1 MKAAFIITGSE
12 ILTGYRQ
19 DTLVQPFASML
30 GIKGI
35 DVIEVRML
43 SDSPDALVSAVDD
56 LGCRSGMILVTGGLG
71 QTPDDT
77 TLTAIDVLSRRS
89 SLQKDIN
96 NPVGQ
101 AKGIDML
108 IDNGTRVIFLPG
120 VPKEAKAMLS
130 ELLDELSERK
140 SEMVNIPVFG
150 KGEVE
155 IAAMLGPL
163 AGNCGFL
170 PHEMEITVVAPIHLE
185 AQVRT
190 ILDKYALEDTDLSIS
205 VAGLLQTRGLH
216 VACAESCTGG
226 LVGHLITQVPGSSVF
241 FLGSIV
247 AYNNEVKHKVLGVK
261 EEDLKI
267 HGAVSREV
275 AEAMLDGVLRLT
287 GADVGIAT
295 TGIAGP
301 SGGTKDKPVG
311 TVWISVGTSTD
322 HITRCLRFSFDR
334 AGNKTV
340 SAKASLFMLR
350 SFIYDQG
357 LYRHPSS

>member
-1 MKAAFIITGSE
+1 MKASFIITGSE

-19 DTLVQPFASML
+19 EALVQPFASML

-43 SDSPDALVSAVDD
+43 SDSPDALSSAVND
-56 LGCRSGMILVTGGLG
+56 LACRSGMILVTGGLG

-77 TLTAIDVLSRRS
+77 TLTAIDNLSLCS
-89 SLQKDIN
+89 SARKDID

-101 AKGIDML
+101 AQGIEL
-108 IDNGTRVIFLPG
+108 LLDNTRVIFLPG

-130 ELLDELSERK
+130 ELLDELPERG

-163 AGNCGFL
+163 ARHCGFL
-170 PHEMEITVVAPIHLE
+170 PHEMEITVVTPMHLE

-190 ILDKYALEDTDLSIS
+190 ILDKYALENTNLSIS
-205 VAGLLQTRGLH
+205 VASILQTSDLR

-226 LVGHLITQVPGSSVF
+226 LIGHLITQVPGSSMF

-247 AYNNEVKHKVLGVK
+247 AYNNEVKHRVLGVK

-275 AEAMLDGVLRLT
+275 AEAMLEGVLRLT
-287 GADVGIAT
+287 SADVGIAT

-311 TVWISVGTSTD
+311 TVWISVGTSTN
-322 HITRCLRFSFDR
+322 HITRCLRFAFGR

-357 LYRHPSS
+357 LYSNCSS